1 MEDEPRPTETNSNPL
16 EATSKSDGSDEK
28 PDINDVPMDENQ
40 VSTCII
46 SRLLLLLFIGLESIC

>member
-46 SRLLLLLFIGLESIC
+46 SRLLLLLFIGL